1 MNVADSWI
9 ENPFVGA
16 AAFVES
22 SGTTNLT
29 RYIFSK
35 SFLVSG
41 FLTIN
46 ELFVLTETDPWFVTI
61 AARNVFAA
69 PTFTYQPLVV
79 SYCIG

>member
-1 MNVADSWI
+1 MNVADSCI
-9 ENPFVGA
+9 VNPFVGA

-22 SGTTNLT
+22 SGTTNLI

-46 ELFVLTETDPWFVTI
+46 VLFVLTETDPWFVTM
-61 AARNVFAA
+61 AERNEFAA
-69 PTFTYQPLVV
+69 PTLTYHPSVV